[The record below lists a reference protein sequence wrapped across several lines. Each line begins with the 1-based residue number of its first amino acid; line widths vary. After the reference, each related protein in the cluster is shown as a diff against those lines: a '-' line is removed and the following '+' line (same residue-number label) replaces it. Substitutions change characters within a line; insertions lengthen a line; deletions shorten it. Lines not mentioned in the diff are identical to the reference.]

1 MEITPEQEI
10 IVQKYKEIQKEF
22 KSIKSTM
29 DMLKTRTLELVNE
42 LEEMRS
48 MEGELLEKLEKIKK

>member
-10 IVQKYKEIQKEF
+10 IIEKYKEIQKEF

-29 DMLKTRTLELVNE
+29 DLLKTRTLELVSE
-42 LEEMRS
+42 LEELRNR
-48 MEGELLEKLEKIKK
+48 EGDLLEKLEKIKQ